1 MKPMLRKLHKN
12 GYLVLCPRY
21 QKCVFK
27 KAFYQLKTLLVSRK
41 KGIIKHIF
49 RVVVP
54 FYSPTSIA
62 YLPTFLVISLF
73 KF

>member
-1 MKPMLRKLHKN
+1 MKPMLHELHKN
-12 GYLVLCPRY
+12 GYLVFCPRY

-27 KAFYQLKTLLVSRK
+27 KAFYQLKILLVSRK
-41 KGIIKHIF
+41 KGIIKQIF
-49 RVVVP
+49 RVAVP

-62 YLPTFLVISLF
+62 YLPTFYVVSLF